1 MKIPYNEYLKQ
12 VADGTW
18 TGKITMEVEM
28 LQDPYEAGFVD
39 ALTLYKES
47 HKTLMNRYL
56 DFHLPIAV
64 ACREKLLGLNEPGA
78 VVMDDDLRDE
88 ILAAL
93 KAL

>member
-28 LQDPYEAGFVD
+28 LQDQQVAGYID
-39 ALTLYKES
+39 ELTFYKES
-47 HKTLMNRYL
+47 YEKKMKHYL

-78 VVMDDDLRDE
+78 VVMDDDLRDA
-88 ILAAL
+88 ILAAI